1 MKLITIL
8 MTLCITNAM
17 ALDLTGLVGESSS
30 PNPVKAKKLL
40 KEFKTP
46 HLLSKL
52 SAVEKAKLAEI
63 EKSLSKINEKPSLE
77 IRKLGAA
84 DKKYFDNLEKI
95 KKSIEDANDVY
106 EDISYTLEDGEEVL
120 SYCNFADDDSDL
132 TPEQYELEV
141 LEYDY
146 SYWAN
151 RVEKDGAL
159 VAYMSFLL
167 VPVVGWHRE
176 AGERVTCQFP
186 RSVYAIDTDLNYVE
200 DAKFPR
206 YAEELMVK

>member
-63 EKSLSKINEKPSLE
+63 EKSLSKINEKP
-77 IRKLGAA
+77 
-84 DKKYFDNLEKI
+84 
-95 KKSIEDANDVY
+95 
-106 EDISYTLEDGEEVL
+106 
-120 SYCNFADDDSDL
+120 
-132 TPEQYELEV
+132 
-141 LEYDY
+141 
-146 SYWAN
+146 
-151 RVEKDGAL
+151 
-159 VAYMSFLL
+159 
-167 VPVVGWHRE
+167 
-176 AGERVTCQFP
+176 
-186 RSVYAIDTDLNYVE
+186 IDPL
-200 DAKFPR
+200 A
-206 YAEELMVK
+206 